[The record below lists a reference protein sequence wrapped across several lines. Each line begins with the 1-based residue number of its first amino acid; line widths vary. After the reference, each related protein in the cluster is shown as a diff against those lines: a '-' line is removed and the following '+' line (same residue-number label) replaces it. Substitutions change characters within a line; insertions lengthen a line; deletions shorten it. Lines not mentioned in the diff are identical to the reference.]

1 MRITI
6 AHNKSKEQVIQAV
19 DCAIEDAFRG
29 LAVGPVTISDQK
41 KTWTGSTM
49 TFSMT
54 ARMGFLTNPIR
65 GTVEVRD
72 QDVTID
78 ADLGIFSRLIPESK
92 IRTSME
98 SRVRGLLT

>member
-1 MRITI
+1 
-6 AHNKSKEQVIQAV
+6 
-19 DCAIEDAFRG
+19 
-29 LAVGPVTISDQK
+29 
-41 KTWTGSTM
+41 M